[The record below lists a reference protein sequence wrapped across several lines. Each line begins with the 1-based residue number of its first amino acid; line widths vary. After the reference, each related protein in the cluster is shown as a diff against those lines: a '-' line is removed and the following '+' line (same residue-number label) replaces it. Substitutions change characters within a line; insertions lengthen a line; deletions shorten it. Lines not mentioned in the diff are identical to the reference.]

1 MRPTLA
7 LPNDES
13 AVSTVECDSASK
25 RREGTPRLDSVSDAS
40 GRVRECAPRGVS
52 MPRRLGALET
62 DGEGGRGIKDGES
75 GCELRVRHGGDRNA
89 EMSDAKLDSAA
100 LPGAGDGGRGSK
112 CGSGGASDHACISG
126 GERWCPRLRFSV
138 GGGAFGTLRCG
149 SSCSPNSDGG
159 SWASGDGSGDGRGV
173 STSFT
178 ASSPEAGKFSCRGD
192 AAGEFPPKR
201 NSVKRSRFF
210 ASHYALMRFAAVG
223 RRSSADCSPGSGEA
237 TMAMR
242 MSCCCSCTLR
252 GSGGSSPRALRAA
265 FRASCAATVVFP
277 WGTTDRRGIC
287 RRDPG
292 RARALYRSAQPLAM
306 ATHRGSASR
315 SFSLRTSESR
325 SGWGGDSFFARRPSR
340 LDIPKAPS
348 RRVAPNRGGL
358 ELLILSPRNLN
369 DLMLV
374 PARGEDGCWWWRTSA
389 MMWGRKRSK
398 RTDHFPGNW
407 GKRG

>member
-40 GRVRECAPRGVS
+40 GRVRECERTAGMVGDAGAPRG
-52 MPRRLGALET
+52 T

-75 GCELRVRHGGDRNA
+75 GVNCASATGVTANA

-100 LPGAGDGGRGSK
+100 LPGAGDGGRGST
-112 CGSGGASDHACISG
+112 CGSAGASDHACISG
-126 GERWCPRLRFSV
+126 GERWCPRLRLSV
-138 GGGAFGTLRCG
+138 GGGAFGTLRFG

-159 SWASGDGSGDGRGV
+159 SWASGDRSGDGRGV

-178 ASSPEAGKFSCRGD
+178 ASSPEAGKFSCSGD

-201 NSVKRSRFF
+201 NSVNRSRFF
-210 ASHYALMRFAAVG
+210 ASHSSLMRFAAVG

-277 WGTTDRRGIC
+277 WGTTDRRRLFAGGG
-287 RRDPG
+287 R
-292 RARALYRSAQPLAM
+292 RARAVAVKLGRYFPEERS
-306 ATHRGSASR
+306 
-315 SFSLRTSESR
+315 
-325 SGWGGDSFFARRPSR
+325 
-340 LDIPKAPS
+340 PS
-348 RRVAPNRGGL
+348 RRVAPIEGGL

-374 PARGEDGCWWWRTSA
+374 PPREEKMGAGGWRTSA

-398 RTDHFPGNW
+398 SDGPHFPWQTGENR
-407 GKRG
+407 RG